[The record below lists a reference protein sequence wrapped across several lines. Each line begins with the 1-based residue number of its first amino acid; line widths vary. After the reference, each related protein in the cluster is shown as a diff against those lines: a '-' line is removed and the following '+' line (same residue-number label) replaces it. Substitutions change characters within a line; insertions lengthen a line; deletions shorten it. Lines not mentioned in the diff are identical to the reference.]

1 VQALERAEKVAV
13 DHGMLPMLG
22 RIHRSLRAAGQRR
35 SAPRTRHAGS
45 TLTGRQRQV
54 LALVAAGLTNA
65 EIAHRLGVS
74 RHTVV
79 TQIASASAKLGATS
93 RAQAASL
100 AAADA
105 VSA

>member
-1 VQALERAEKVAV
+1 
-13 DHGMLPMLG
+13 
-22 RIHRSLRAAGQRR
+22 
-35 SAPRTRHAGS
+35 
-45 TLTGRQRQV
+45 V